1 MSDFDRVMCQYDG
14 FKGYSGNP
22 PKNEV
27 EYNDLFS
34 AWGDKPKW
42 ADVQTQL
49 ANTAYKTQRATA
61 YPSIQEQLDLLY
73 WDKVN
78 GTNNW
83 EAAIEAV
90 KTEYP
95 KP

>member
-1 MSDFDRVMCQYDG
+1 MSRFDSVICQYDG
-14 FKGYSGNP
+14 FVGYSGNP
-22 PKNEV
+22 PNTEA
-27 EYNDLFS
+27 EYDSLFS
-34 AWGDKPKW
+34 AWVNKPKW
-42 ADVQTQL
+42 ADVQAQIT
-49 ANTAYKTQRATA
+49 NTAYKDQRAGA